1 MLPVDHSNDLDP
13 EPAGIMHLGRKGNV
27 WDGSLPAGAHPCQ
40 ALPML
45 TVDWATEFDLNR
57 NDLARFLRARV
68 GSHADAEDLLNDL
81 YLKVDRLPQTTAVGN
96 PRSYLFAMANRLVL
110 DRVREARRRSV
121 RERIWSDSEI
131 ADPGARERDC
141 APNPEEAAIAA
152 QEALQ
157 VREAIS
163 VLPPR
168 ARRVL
173 VLHKIE
179 GASHREIADRLGIS
193 RSAVEKHMAVAMKHL
208 RKQLGRL
215 R

>member
-1 MLPVDHSNDLDP
+1 
-13 EPAGIMHLGRKGNV
+13 
-27 WDGSLPAGAHPCQ
+27 
-40 ALPML
+40 
-45 TVDWATEFDLNR
+45 
-57 NDLARFLRARV
+57 
-68 GSHADAEDLLNDL
+68 
-81 YLKVDRLPQTTAVGN
+81 
-96 PRSYLFAMANRLVL
+96 MANRLVL